1 MFWTQLPCQLRN
13 FLRFFFNGIVKYNN
27 GCNYLFFVCLYE
39 NRVPNLQTFFYNLK
53 LRATKLAR
61 HYFTTLTLT
70 LQHESL
76 KMVSIVF
83 CSDIKRPTGSPKQ
96 FRGFQIDNGILQLC
110 EFQVL
115 SVRNMS
121 SIFGLTPTTQHIFV

>member
-1 MFWTQLPCQLRN
+1 M
-13 FLRFFFNGIVKYNN
+13 
-27 GCNYLFFVCLYE
+27 
-39 NRVPNLQTFFYNLK
+39 K
-53 LRATKLAR
+53 LRATKLTK

-96 FRGFQIDNGILQLC
+96 FRGFQIDDGILQFC
-110 EFQVL
+110 EFQVP
-115 SVRNMS
+115 SVRSMS
-121 SIFGLTPTTQHIFV
+121 SIFDLAPNSKHICLATVIYFDEKLVYTSSPSNYSQLWI